1 MAESLNC
8 AFYKYTGDPR
18 VANKSFPPPDQA
30 DYSCALITPLEPL
43 SDIDVKLIIS
53 YPDNTAG
60 KPAVMTANY
69 VAIDGLYYQ
78 ITNKERLPGNALAI
92 YATIDGLLSYWG
104 QVSLC
109 NGTCAR
115 NETRYNSQF
124 ADEKYMLLQNREIET
139 KVIGSFIPFGD
150 FSIVMCANGTL
161 PKSNG
166 NQGTTTTYQGQAFGG
181 GGGHW

>member
-8 AFYKYTGDPR
+8 AFYKYMGDPR
-18 VANKSFPPPDQA
+18 VANKSLGSA
-30 DYSCALITPLEPL
+30 VHSCALIKPLEPL
-43 SDIDVKLIIS
+43 SDIEVRLIIN

-60 KPAVMTANY
+60 KPAVMETNY

-78 ITNKERLPGNALAI
+78 ITNKERLPGIALAI

-104 QVSLC
+104 QVSQC
-109 NGTCAR
+109 NATCAR
-115 NETRYNSQF
+115 SETKYNSQF

-139 KVIGSFIPFGD
+139 KKIGSFIPFGD

-166 NQGTTTTYQGQAFGG
+166 KSRSRGPNKDSFDF
-181 GGGHW
+181 